1 MKPIHVLAC
10 LLFFVVN
17 LADAGEP
24 AVPGAEAVVQ
34 QQLDAYNALDIDAFV
49 ALYSEDVEVY
59 DYPSTLRYKGR
70 DTLRE
75 RYAALFAQ
83 APELHAEL
91 LDRLVAG
98 NTVIDSERVTAGG
111 PQALEA
117 VAVYRVEEGL
127 ITSVMF
133 LPVN

>member
-10 LLFFVVN
+10 LLLSAVN
-17 LADAGEP
+17 FAYAGEIATP
-24 AVPGAEAVVQ
+24 SPQAVVQ
-34 QQLDAYNALDIDAFV
+34 KQLDAYNALDIDAFV
-49 ALYSEDVEVY
+49 ALYAEDVEVY
-59 DYPSTLRYKGR
+59 DYPATLRYKGR
-70 DTLRE
+70 DKLRE

-98 NTVIDSERVTAGG
+98 NTVIDSERVTDGG

-117 VAVYRVEEGL
+117 VAVYRVEDGL